1 MNAQTRRQI
10 PSPTQE
16 YIQLCGW
23 VVHHL
28 ITSNR
33 HMSIRI
39 PIHLFAS
46 HCCYHCVYL
55 LCSFMH
61 CGGPLIM
68 IVTSAL
74 STEYL
79 FYRRPRRS
87 SLSRAVSLLN
97 RLLVPTRLLVLLYR
111 FQLLS
116 LLLLLILEQLKWPS
130 YPCSGGQSS
139 QLVTSELSAIEGTSS
154 LKCAA
159 KEQECSVECNRS

>member
-1 MNAQTRRQI
+1 MWH
-10 PSPTQE
+10 
-16 YIQLCGW
+16 CGRKTVHFNSQYLQRTLTFLNECTNTERSSLTYTGVPW
-23 VVHHL
+23 VVWVHHL

-55 LCSFMH
+55 LSLFMH

-97 RLLVPTRLLVLLYR
+97 RLLVPTQLRIILYR

-130 YPCSGGQSS
+130 YPC
-139 QLVTSELSAIEGTSS
+139 
-154 LKCAA
+154 
-159 KEQECSVECNRS
+159 